1 VGPGRVLGVTTVWG
15 FLSNAGVVPAP
26 PLFLVLP
33 LFCAVLGDQPA
44 LHPEAVP
51 MKNRLKVLRAE
62 RDWSQA
68 DLAER
73 LEVSRQTV
81 NALETGKYDPS
92 LPLAFKIARLFE
104 QPIEAIFQDEA

>member
-1 VGPGRVLGVTTVWG
+1 
-15 FLSNAGVVPAP
+15 
-26 PLFLVLP
+26 
-33 LFCAVLGDQPA
+33 
-44 LHPEAVP
+44 

-68 DLAER
+68 DLADR

-92 LPLAFKIARLFE
+92 LPLAFKIARLFG
-104 QPIEAIFQDEA
+104 QPIEAIFDDGAA